1 MVGLGKVF
9 FPVVFNRHSNT
20 GNTLRFAVAIIMI
33 WHWKDN
39 VKHHGTYDHSKARGS
54 HQTCWQKSADILVIS
69 VQEEHVQTWFCFLV
83 GLTMYQW
90 KSLAKTIARFADLV
104 ISNLDDVKLVN
115 LTIIVVQKPIKGE
128 IYKKTHSGNCGRKY
142 TRDGIRGG
150 MDMCKKKIINVLT

>member
-1 MVGLGKVF
+1 
-9 FPVVFNRHSNT
+9 
-20 GNTLRFAVAIIMI
+20 
-33 WHWKDN
+33 
-39 VKHHGTYDHSKARGS
+39 
-54 HQTCWQKSADILVIS
+54 
-69 VQEEHVQTWFCFLV
+69 
-83 GLTMYQW
+83 MYQW

-150 MDMCKKKIINVLT
+150 MDMCKKK